1 MLDFSSVADGDRAGL
16 TLLRDY
22 SGWTGV
28 KFDSGVAEVV
38 MVTNITM
45 NGTTWDTIY
54 TGTETASTPVSG
66 IQTWHRASVNI
77 APGVDDV
84 GDFSYSFDGANF
96 ASLGVTFVL
105 DSYQEFFMGYR
116 FGIFNYATKALG
128 GSVNVVSSELSTS

>member
-22 SGWTGV
+22 SGWIGV

-105 DSYQEFFMGYR
+105 DIRNSSWATDLEFSIMPR
-116 FGIFNYATKALG
+116 RHLG
-128 GSVNVVSSELSTS
+128 DL